1 MDKNK
6 KLGYNT
12 NKGRKIVN
20 EREEKRKIMKVEK
33 KAKKE
38 KRASQAKGIT
48 LIALVITILII
59 IILATVTINFVFGE
73 DGLVNMA
80 ELARDEAANS
90 TDYESNA
97 RANLVGFMNE
107 FIADLNGGSSG
118 GETDEPDV
126 PEEPVQ
132 TATTVTEAKE
142 NGLPFEDKTVITDEK
157 GNKITIPEGFKIPT
171 DSGDTV
177 QQGIVI
183 EDVSASQDSEVQGSQ
198 YVWIPV
204 GTFVKDDG
212 TPSNEIKLGRYT
224 FDKSG
229 NTTAPMQYAENYTE
243 SVTIGSYYTE
253 TTTYDEGKESSG
265 TGRNATAKNLAEF
278 INSTKPIEQGGNGGY
293 YIGRYEASYA
303 SGASEEL
310 KTKDV
315 DEITKEDYANCKAA
329 SKVSTGFRT
338 YSDGSMLYNPGTLWN
353 FITQPAA
360 SKVAINTYADSTS
373 VKSDLMNSYA
383 WDTAIVY
390 IQEAGNSN
398 YANATRKHT
407 SLSNTGNLAEG
418 IKDEVCKINDMASNV
433 QEWTTEHSSYTSSSY
448 ASPCVI
454 RGGSYNNSGNYTA
467 IRNGSSATNSSYA
480 VGFRLSLYM

>member
-6 KLGYNT
+6 KIGYNT
-12 NKGRKIVN
+12 NKGRKLVN

-118 GETDEPDV
+118 GGTDEPDV
-126 PEEPVQ
+126 PEEPEKSEVQ
-132 TATTVTEAKE
+132 TAKDEGTVFSE
-142 NGLPFEDKTVITDEK
+142 KTVITDEK
-157 GNKITIPEGFKIPT
+157 GNKITIPKGFKIPT

-183 EDVSASQDSEVQGSQ
+183 EDVSASKDSEVQGSQ

-212 TPSNEIKLGRYT
+212 STSNEIKLGRYT
-224 FDKSG
+224 FDSSG
-229 NTTAPMQYAENYTE
+229 NTTEPLQYAENYTE

-253 TTTYDEGKESSG
+253 TTTYDEGNESDG
-265 TGRNATAKNLAEF
+265 LDGRNATAKNLVEF
-278 INSTKPIEQGGNGGY
+278 INSTKPIEEGGNGGY

-303 SGASEEL
+303 SGATSTTE
-310 KTKDV
+310 V
-315 DEITKEDYANCKAA
+315 GDYANCKAA
-329 SKVSTGFRT
+329 SKVSTRYRT
-338 YSDGSMLYNPGTLWN
+338 SSDGSMLYNPGTLWN
-353 FITQPAA
+353 YITQPAA

-433 QEWTTEHSSYTSSSY
+433 QEWTTEHSSYTYRSSAY
-448 ASPCVI
+448 PCVR
-454 RGGSYNNSGNYTA
+454 RGGHYFVSSLCAASRNYNGAT
-467 IRNGSSATNSSYA
+467 GSNHDI
-480 VGFRLSLYM
+480 GFRLSLYM